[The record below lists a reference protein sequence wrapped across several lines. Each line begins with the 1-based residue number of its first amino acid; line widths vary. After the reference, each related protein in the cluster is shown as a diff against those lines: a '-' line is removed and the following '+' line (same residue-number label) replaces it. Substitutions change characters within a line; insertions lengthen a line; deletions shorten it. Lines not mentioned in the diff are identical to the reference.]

1 MIAGRNNTGKTYIAY
16 ALYGFLKMWKSWPQ
30 AENFLT
36 ARQSLEAQFPDIR
49 KVAEKISQEG
59 LETFTLST
67 ETLIRQRKL
76 VIQELSRAF
85 SRRALPSV
93 FSSQKDDFAK
103 TSINVDIGQNYSND
117 YQYSEPNLDQ
127 KSPLSIKYDGNKVT
141 IVYNRAKTRLS
152 IAALQNLV
160 SYNYFRFLL
169 HDVFPKPFI
178 LSAERFGISLFYREL
193 DFTKNQIV
201 DILQKMGDDKKDRKK
216 RFSPFMLLEKS
227 TSRYALPIKDNI
239 DYTRSIPDLSKGKR
253 DLHESKLFDHIK
265 DMMDGYY
272 RTSGEDIRFISKFRK
287 EKHFDIPLHLASSS
301 VRGLS
306 DFYFFLRHKAE
317 ENTLL
322 IIDEPESHLDTHNQ
336 RLLARLLASI
346 VRVGLKVL
354 ITTHSDYLIK
364 EINNLIMLS
373 RPFPDKTDL
382 VKKLKYGKDE
392 FLKPDLIRAYIAEN
406 NGLTAC
412 QVDNFGIDMPV
423 FDKTID
429 DINRTSNELASRVLE
444 NSGA

>member
-1 MIAGRNNTGKTYIAY
+1 MANRTSQSKKTNIRFRFKNIGPVRKADLELGDLTVIAGRNNTGKTYIAY

-67 ETLIRQRKL
+67 ETLIRQRKQ

-117 YQYSEPNLDQ
+117 YQYPEPNLDQ

-178 LSAERFGISLFYREL
+178 LSAERFG
-193 DFTKNQIV
+193 N
-201 DILQKMGDDKKDRKK
+201 
-216 RFSPFMLLEKS
+216 FSF
-227 TSRYALPIKDNI
+227 LP
-239 DYTRSIPDLSKGKR
+239 RVR
-253 DLHESKLFDHIK
+253 LH
-265 DMMDGYY
+265 
-272 RTSGEDIRFISKFRK
+272 
-287 EKHFDIPLHLASSS
+287 
-301 VRGLS
+301 
-306 DFYFFLRHKAE
+306 
-317 ENTLL
+317 
-322 IIDEPESHLDTHNQ
+322 
-336 RLLARLLASI
+336 
-346 VRVGLKVL
+346 
-354 ITTHSDYLIK
+354 
-364 EINNLIMLS
+364 
-373 RPFPDKTDL
+373 
-382 VKKLKYGKDE
+382 
-392 FLKPDLIRAYIAEN
+392 
-406 NGLTAC
+406 
-412 QVDNFGIDMPV
+412 
-423 FDKTID
+423 
-429 DINRTSNELASRVLE
+429 
-444 NSGA
+444 